1 MNKFYPIILL
11 LAMIVSVA
19 SISSCHNNDEAFN
32 PGKMSEGDVLMS
44 YNGVL
49 YKYQKYGED
58 LQAQFLPQIEDGA
71 ELVMLCP
78 FDFTNFKIT
87 YPRKTFGNI
96 TSAYFKVGDAI
107 DAKSA
112 ALLFSDATGTVIGQY
127 LAGTAKVIANDGKY
141 ISIAFDNFIVTS
153 PTKRIQIVKGT
164 IKFQVNG

>member
-1 MNKFYPIILL
+1 MNKIHSITLI
-11 LAMIVSVA
+11 LAMVIATVSL
-19 SISSCHNNDEAFN
+19 SSCNNSETFD
-32 PGKMSEGDVLMS
+32 PGKMVEGDVLMS

-58 LQAQFLPQIEDGA
+58 LRAQFLPQIEDGA

-78 FDFTNFKIT
+78 FDFTNFKIA

-96 TSAYFKVGDAI
+96 TSAYFKVGDTI

-127 LAGTAKVIANDGKY
+127 MAGTATVTANDGKY
-141 ISIAFDNFIVTS
+141 ISIEFKNFIVSS
-153 PTKRIQIVKGT
+153 PTKQIQIIKGT
-164 IKFQVNG
+164 IKFQVIG